1 MARAAVA
8 NAAGASLVEG
18 QGIRLKNVVWMCPL
32 VVGEEPFPVNIGL
45 YPEADG
51 EIAYEDL

>member
-1 MARAAVA
+1 M
-8 NAAGASLVEG
+8 S
-18 QGIRLKNVVWMCPL
+18 PL

-51 EIAYEDL
+51 EIAYEIYSERDAHEAVYITKEARL